1 MTSNIGAQFIDK
13 MEQIG
18 FSTSENKNDEYNLVK
33 EKVMTSMKDFFRPEF
48 INRLDD
54 IVIFDILSPLAI
66 RKIVD
71 IQVGQVK
78 ERLLSKNIN
87 MDIKDGVLDYLSKK
101 GYNPQYGARPLK
113 RLIQTKILNPI
124 ASLMISQGISSG
136 GTIIIGVKNNEFT
149 FDVKKGKRNGNLVKE
164 PIDIEE

>member
-1 MTSNIGAQFIDK
+1 MVLDDVGVPFAIDVRRRHATISVAQCVALPRVV
-13 MEQIG
+13 Q
-18 FSTSENKNDEYNLVK
+18 
-33 EKVMTSMKDFFRPEF
+33 
-48 INRLDD
+48 NRLDD
-54 IVIFDILSPLAI
+54 IIIFDILSPLAI

-78 ERLLSKNIN
+78 ERLLSKNIY
-87 MDIKDGVLDYLSKK
+87 MDIKDGVLDYLSKE